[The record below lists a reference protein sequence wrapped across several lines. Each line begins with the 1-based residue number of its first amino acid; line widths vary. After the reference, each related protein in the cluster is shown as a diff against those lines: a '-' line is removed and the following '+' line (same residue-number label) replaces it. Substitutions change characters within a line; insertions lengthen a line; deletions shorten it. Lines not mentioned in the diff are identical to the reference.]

1 MIAGVVLYMS
11 CQRDRHLKNR
21 MNKGFLRNQIG
32 RRETENKLN
41 LLDGRMQREAGK
53 NFQKENSK
61 KVLTNERQHDIIT
74 KSLERATGYDKW
86 TLKIEQH
93 DKQKQELS

>member
-1 MIAGVVLYMS
+1 MILYMS

-21 MNKGFLRNQIG
+21 MNKGFPRNRAG

-53 NFQKENSK
+53 NFQKENLK
-61 KVLTNERQHDIIT
+61 KVLTNERQYDIIT
-74 KSLERATGYDKW
+74 KSLERATSYDKW

>member
-1 MIAGVVLYMS
+1 MILYMS

-21 MNKGFLRNQIG
+21 INKGFLRDQLG
-32 RRETENKLN
+32 WRETENKLN
-41 LLDGRMQREAGK
+41 LLIGRMRREAGK
-53 NFQKENSK
+53 NFQKENLK
-61 KVLTNERQHDIIT
+61 KVLTNERRHDIIT

>member
-1 MIAGVVLYMS
+1 M
-11 CQRDRHLKNR
+11 
-21 MNKGFLRNQIG
+21 
-32 RRETENKLN
+32 KLV
-41 LLDGRMQREAGK
+41 RTSRKKIQ
-53 NFQKENSK
+53 K